1 MNNFAN
7 RLICSTSLSVQK
19 LMGSFLLV
27 LLSFGAFSQEGPRII
42 SNYEHADSP
51 AVGKLMV
58 EINNLNFFKD
68 NEFKSKYIDGYT
80 LTGMWIRPK
89 LLYYPDKKFRL
100 ELGGQVLAY
109 NGREDYK
116 LYPWFSAVYMPTK
129 RITFRMGN
137 LNQDQNHGLAE
148 PVMDS
153 EHLYKDRPEAG
164 IQIKFNHDRWNADLW
179 IDWQKMIFKGDPYK
193 ERFVFGT
200 AGSVTLF
207 KNEKRRLS
215 MPIVF
220 NGLHEGGEI
229 DAATGL
235 AQTHIVVSEGVKYE
249 YETGGA
255 LIKSGR
261 LECSFLQST
270 YPQNETALPGKS
282 GIGFFIQTAMNTDY
296 GTFASGYWQGNRF
309 FTPLG
314 MPLYQNGAI
323 GQVAAVD
330 VNRLLVF
337 SYRFDHKIF
346 DQSRFGF
353 VSDLFY
359 NPSTRKI
366 SNGAALY
373 LTVNLEFPVAK
384 SLKKH

>member
-1 MNNFAN
+1 MINITNTIK
-7 RLICSTSLSVQK
+7 RSTSGFGQK
-19 LMGSFLLV
+19 IIGAFLLV
-27 LLSFGAFSQEGPRII
+27 LFTFEAFSQEGPRII
-42 SNYEHADSP
+42 SNYEHGDSP
-51 AVGKLMV
+51 ATGKLMV

-68 NEFKSKYIDGYT
+68 NEFKSKYTDGYT

-129 RITFRMGN
+129 NITFRMGN

-153 EHLYKDRPEAG
+153 EHILKDKPEAG
-164 IQIKFNHDRWNADLW
+164 IQAKFNFARWNADFW

-200 AGSVTLF
+200 AGRVTLF
-207 KNEKRRLS
+207 QNENKKLS

-220 NGLHEGGEI
+220 TGLHEGGEI
-229 DAATGL
+229 DVAPGP
-235 AQTHIVVSEGVKYE
+235 AQTHIIVSEGLKYE

-366 SNGAALY
+366 SNCAALY
-373 LTVNLEFPVAK
+373 LTVNL
-384 SLKKH
+384 SILCSKKAL

>member
-1 MNNFAN
+1 M
-7 RLICSTSLSVQK
+7 IDYKKIIKHLSSRFGQK
-19 LMGSFLLV
+19 IIGSFLLV
-27 LLSFGAFSQEGPRII
+27 FLSFAAFSQEGPRII
-42 SNYEHADSP
+42 SNYEYADSP
-51 AVGKLMV
+51 NAGKLMV

-80 LTGMWIRPK
+80 LTGMWLRPK
-89 LLYYPDKKFRL
+89 LLFYPNSKFRL
-100 ELGGQVLAY
+100 ELGGQALAY
-109 NGREDYK
+109 NGREEYR
-116 LYPWFSAVYMPTK
+116 LYPWFSAVFMPTK
-129 RITFRMGN
+129 NITFRMGT
-137 LNQDQNHGLAE
+137 LDHDQNHGLAE

-164 IQIKFNHDRWNADLW
+164 FQLKINRNRWIADFW

-200 AGSVTLF
+200 AGAITLF
-207 KNEKRRLS
+207 QNEKRKLS
-215 MPIVF
+215 MPLVF

-229 DAATGL
+229 DAAPGP

-249 YETGGA
+249 YETGGS

-261 LECSFLQST
+261 LECSILQST

-282 GIGFFIQTAMNTDY
+282 GIGFFIQTAMTTDY

-314 MPLYQNGAI
+314 MPLYQNGAA
-323 GQVAAVD
+323 GQVAAVE

-359 NPSTRKI
+359 NPTTRKI

-373 LTVNLEFPVAK
+373 LTVNL
-384 SLKKH
+384 SILCSKKAL

>member
-1 MNNFAN
+1 MINITNTIK
-7 RLICSTSLSVQK
+7 RSTSGFGQK
-19 LMGSFLLV
+19 IIGAFLLV
-27 LLSFGAFSQEGPRII
+27 LFSIGVFSQEGPRII

-51 AVGKLMV
+51 TTGKLMV
-58 EINNLNFFKD
+58 EISNLNFFKD

-89 LLYYPDKKFRL
+89 LLFYPDNKFRL

-109 NGREDYK
+109 NGREAYV

-129 RITFRMGN
+129 HVTFRMGN

-153 EHLYKDRPEAG
+153 EHLFKDKPEAG
-164 IQIKFNHDRWNADLW
+164 IQVKFNHDRWNADLW

-207 KNEKRRLS
+207 QKEKRKLS

-229 DAATGL
+229 DAAPGP
-235 AQTHIVVSEGVKYE
+235 AQTHIVVSEGLKYE

-282 GIGFFIQTAMNTDY
+282 GIGFFIQTAMNTNY

-314 MPLYQNGAI
+314 MPLYQNGAT

-359 NPSTRKI
+359 NPTTRKI
-366 SNGAALY
+366 SNCAALY
-373 LTVNLEFPVAK
+373 LTVNL
-384 SLKKH
+384 SILCSKKTL

>member
-1 MNNFAN
+1 MINFTNN
-7 RLICSTSLSVQK
+7 LIRSTSASAKK
-19 LMGSFLLV
+19 LMGAFLLV
-27 LLSFGAFSQEGPRII
+27 LLFFGAFSQEGPRII

-51 AVGKLMV
+51 ATGKLMV
-58 EINNLNFFKD
+58 EIINLNFFKD
-68 NEFKSKYIDGYT
+68 NEFKSKYTDGYT

-89 LLYYPDKKFRL
+89 LLYYPDEKFRL

-109 NGREDYK
+109 NGRQDYK

-129 RITFRMGN
+129 NIAFRMGN
-137 LNQDQNHGLAE
+137 LDQDLNHGLAE

-153 EHLYKDRPEAG
+153 EYILKDKPEAG
-164 IQIKFNHDRWNADLW
+164 FQAKFNFSRWNADFW

-200 AGSVTLF
+200 AGAVTLF
-207 KNEKRRLS
+207 QNEKRKLS

-229 DAATGL
+229 DAAPGP
-235 AQTHIVVSEGVKYE
+235 AQTHIVVSEGIKYE
-249 YETGGA
+249 YETGGS

-261 LECSFLQST
+261 LECTFLQST

-296 GTFASGYWQGNRF
+296 GTFATGYWQGNRF

-314 MPLYQNGAI
+314 MPLYQNGAT
-323 GQVAAVD
+323 GQDAAVD

-346 DQSRFGF
+346 DQSRFGI

-366 SNGAALY
+366 SNCAALY
-373 LTVNLEFPVAK
+373 LTVNL
-384 SLKKH
+384 SILCSKKAL

>member
-1 MNNFAN
+1 MINITNIIQ
-7 RLICSTSLSVQK
+7 RSTFVSGQK
-19 LMGSFLLV
+19 IIGAFLLV
-27 LLSFGAFSQEGPRII
+27 LLSIGVFSQEGPRII

-51 AVGKLMV
+51 ATGKLMV
-58 EINNLNFFKD
+58 EINNLNFFKN
-68 NEFKSKYIDGYT
+68 NEFKSKYVDGYT

-89 LLYYPDKKFRL
+89 LLFYPDNKFRL
-100 ELGGQVLAY
+100 EVGGQVLAY
-109 NGREDYK
+109 NGRDNYK
-116 LYPWFSAVYMPTK
+116 LYPWISAVYMPNK
-129 RITFRMGN
+129 HVTFRMGN

-148 PVMDS
+148 PLMDS
-153 EHLYKDRPEAG
+153 EHLFKDKPEAG
-164 IQIKFNHDRWNADLW
+164 IQLKFNHDRWKADLW

-193 ERFVFGT
+193 ERFIFGT

-207 KNEKRRLS
+207 QNEKRKLS

-229 DAATGL
+229 DAAPGP
-235 AQTHIVVSEGVKYE
+235 AQTHIVVSEGLKYE

-282 GIGFFIQTAMNTDY
+282 GTGFFIQTAINTDY
-296 GTFASGYWQGNRF
+296 GTIASGYWQGNRF

-314 MPLYQNGAI
+314 MPLYQNGAT

-359 NPSTRKI
+359 NPTTRKI
-366 SNGAALY
+366 SNSAALY
-373 LTVNLEFPVAK
+373 LTVNL
-384 SLKKH
+384 SILCSKKTL

>member
-1 MNNFAN
+1 MINITNTIK
-7 RLICSTSLSVQK
+7 RSTSGFGQK
-19 LMGSFLLV
+19 IIGAFLLV
-27 LLSFGAFSQEGPRII
+27 LFTFEAFSQEGPRII
-42 SNYEHADSP
+42 SNYEHGDSP
-51 AVGKLMV
+51 ATGKLMV

-68 NEFKSKYIDGYT
+68 NEFKSKYTDGYT

-129 RITFRMGN
+129 NITFRMGN
-137 LNQDQNHGLAE
+137 LNQDRNHGLAE

-153 EHLYKDRPEAG
+153 EHLLKDRPEAG
-164 IQIKFNHDRWNADLW
+164 IQVKFNYNRWNADLW

-207 KNEKRRLS
+207 ENEKRKLS

-229 DAATGL
+229 DAAPGL
-235 AQTHIVVSEGVKYE
+235 AQTHIVLSEGFKYE

-255 LIKSGR
+255 LVKSGR

-314 MPLYQNGAI
+314 MPLYQNGAT
-323 GQVAAVD
+323 GQDAAVD

-346 DQSRFGF
+346 DQSKFGF

-366 SNGAALY
+366 SNCAALY
-373 LTVNLEFPVAK
+373 LTVNL
-384 SLKKH
+384 SILCSKKAL

>member
-1 MNNFAN
+1 MIDFINTII
-7 RLICSTSLSVQK
+7 RSTSGSGKK
-19 LMGSFLLV
+19 LIGALLLV
-27 LLSFGAFSQEGPRII
+27 FLSYGVFSQQGSGLIV
-42 SNYEHADSP
+42 NYQRVDS
-51 AVGKLMV
+51 ASAGNVIL

-89 LLYYPDKKFRL
+89 LLYYPDKKLRL

-109 NGREDYK
+109 HGREDYK
-116 LYPWFSAVYMPTK
+116 LYPWFSAIYMPTEHV
-129 RITFRMGN
+129 TFRMGN

-153 EHLYKDRPEAG
+153 EHILKDKPEAG
-164 IQIKFNHDRWNADLW
+164 FQAKFNFARWNADFW

-207 KNEKRRLS
+207 ENEKRKLS

-229 DAATGL
+229 DAAPGP
-235 AQTHIVVSEGVKYE
+235 AQTHIVVSEGLKYE

-323 GQVAAVD
+323 GQVASVD
-330 VNRLLVF
+330 VNHLLVF

-366 SNGAALY
+366 SNCAALY
-373 LTVNLEFPVAK
+373 LTVNL
-384 SLKKH
+384 SILCSKKAL

>member
-1 MNNFAN
+1 MSDFTNSLL
-7 RLICSTSLSVQK
+7 RSTSSRVQK
-19 LMGSFLLV
+19 LMGAFLLV
-27 LLSFGAFSQEGPRII
+27 LLSLSAFSQEGPVLYV
-42 SNYEHADSP
+42 NHAYADSP
-51 AVGKLMV
+51 SVGKLMV

-80 LTGMWIRPK
+80 LTGMWLRPK
-89 LLYYPDKKFRL
+89 LLYYPDEKFRL

-129 RITFRMGN
+129 NVAFRMGN
-137 LNQDQNHGLAE
+137 IDQNQNHGLAE

-153 EHLYKDRPEAG
+153 EHILKDKPEAG
-164 IQIKFNHDRWNADLW
+164 FQAKFNFGRWNADLW

-200 AGSVTLF
+200 AGAVTLF
-207 KNEKRRLS
+207 QNEKRKLS

-229 DAATGL
+229 DAAPGP

-249 YETGGA
+249 YKTGGE
-255 LIKSGR
+255 LVKSGR

-282 GIGFFIQTAMNTDY
+282 GFGFFIQTAMNTDY
-296 GTFASGYWQGNRF
+296 GTFATGYWQGNRF

-314 MPLYQNGAI
+314 MPLYQNGAA
-323 GQVAAVD
+323 GQVAAVE
-330 VNRLLVF
+330 VNRLVVL
-337 SYRFDHKIF
+337 SYRYDHKIF

-353 VSDLFY
+353 ASDLFY

-366 SNGAALY
+366 SNAAALY
-373 LTVNLEFPVAK
+373 LTVNL
-384 SLKKH
+384 SILCSKKAL

>member
-1 MNNFAN
+1 MINIINTIK
-7 RLICSTSLSVQK
+7 RLTSGFGQK
-19 LMGSFLLV
+19 IIGVFLLV
-27 LLSFGAFSQEGPRII
+27 LLSFGVFSQEGPGLNV
-42 SNYEHADSP
+42 NYAHSDSTLK
-51 AVGKLMV
+51 GKLLV

-89 LLYYPDKKFRL
+89 VLYYPDNKFRL

-116 LYPWFSAVYMPTK
+116 LFPWFSAVYMPTK
-129 RITFRMGN
+129 NITFRMGN
-137 LNQDQNHGLAE
+137 LDQDQNHGLAE

-153 EHLYKDRPEAG
+153 EHLYKDKPEAG
-164 IQIKFNHDRWNADLW
+164 IQLKINRNRWIADFW

-200 AGSVTLF
+200 AGRITLF
-207 KNEKRRLS
+207 QTEKRKLS

-235 AQTHIVVSEGVKYE
+235 AQTHIVVSEGLKYE
-249 YETGGA
+249 YETGGS
-255 LIKSGR
+255 LVKSGR

-270 YPQNETALPGKS
+270 YPQSETALPGRS
-282 GIGFFIQTAMNTDY
+282 GIGFFVQAALNTDY

-314 MPLYQNGAI
+314 MPLYQNGAT

-330 VNRLLVF
+330 VNRLLVL
-337 SYRFDHKIF
+337 SYRFERKIF
-346 DQSRFGF
+346 NQSSFGF
-353 VSDLFY
+353 VSDNFY
-359 NPSTRKI
+359 NPTTRKI
-366 SNGAALY
+366 SNAAALF
-373 LTVNLEFPVAK
+373 LSVNL
-384 SLKKH
+384 SILCSKKAL

>member
-1 MNNFAN
+1 MIDFINTVI
-7 RLICSTSLSVQK
+7 RSTSGSGKK
-19 LMGSFLLV
+19 LIGALLLV
-27 LLSFGAFSQEGPRII
+27 LLSCGVFSQQGSGLIV
-42 SNYEHADSP
+42 NYQRGDS
-51 AVGKLMV
+51 ASAGNLIL

-68 NEFKSKYIDGYT
+68 NEYKSKYIDGYT

-129 RITFRMGN
+129 HITFRMGN

-153 EHLYKDRPEAG
+153 EYLLKDRPEAG
-164 IQIKFNHDRWNADLW
+164 FQVKFNHDRWSADLW

-207 KNEKRRLS
+207 ENEKRKLS

-229 DAATGL
+229 DAAPGP
-235 AQTHIVVSEGVKYE
+235 AQTHIVVSEGLKYE

-255 LIKSGR
+255 LVKSGR

-270 YPQNETALPGKS
+270 YPQNETALPGKN

-366 SNGAALY
+366 SNCAALY
-373 LTVNLEFPVAK
+373 LTVNL
-384 SLKKH
+384 SILCSKKAL

>member
-1 MNNFAN
+1 M
-7 RLICSTSLSVQK
+7 
-19 LMGSFLLV
+19 
-27 LLSFGAFSQEGPRII
+27 
-42 SNYEHADSP
+42 
-51 AVGKLMV
+51 
-58 EINNLNFFKD
+58 
-68 NEFKSKYIDGYT
+68 
-80 LTGMWIRPK
+80 
-89 LLYYPDKKFRL
+89 
-100 ELGGQVLAY
+100 ELRGQALAY
-109 NGREDYK
+109 NGREEYR
-116 LYPWFSAVYMPTK
+116 LYPCFSAVFMPTK
-129 RITFRMGN
+129 NITFRMGN
-137 LNQDQNHGLAE
+137 LDQDQNHGLAE

-164 IQIKFNHDRWNADLW
+164 FQLKINRNRWIADFW

-200 AGSVTLF
+200 AGAITLF
-207 KNEKRRLS
+207 QNEKRKLS
-215 MPIVF
+215 MPLVF

-229 DAATGL
+229 DAAPGP

-249 YETGGA
+249 YETGGS

-261 LECSFLQST
+261 LECSILQST

-282 GIGFFIQTAMNTDY
+282 GIGFFIQTCMTTDY
-296 GTFASGYWQGNRF
+296 GTFASGFWEGYRF
-309 FTPLG
+309 FPPLG
-314 MPLYQNGAI
+314 MPLYQNGAA
-323 GQVAAVD
+323 GQVAAVE

-359 NPSTRKI
+359 NPTTRKI

-373 LTVNLEFPVAK
+373 LTVNL
-384 SLKKH
+384 SILCSKKAL